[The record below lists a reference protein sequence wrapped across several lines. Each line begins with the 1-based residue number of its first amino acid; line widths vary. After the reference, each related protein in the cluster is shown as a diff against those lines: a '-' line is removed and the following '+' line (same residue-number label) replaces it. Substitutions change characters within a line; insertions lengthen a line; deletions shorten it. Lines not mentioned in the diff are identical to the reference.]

1 MPATSAGMTN
11 WKRSRHQTDSSLHRA
26 LVVEAVLIVPDDRG
40 DGLEDRYAIGPFD
53 DVLQIEILYREM
65 IVAVA
70 ERATNRC
77 EARLFHRLDHVGFLG
92 DVAFDGD
99 NRAIDEV
106 CGVVTL
112 G

>member
-26 LVVEAVLIVPDDRG
+26 LVVEAVLIILDDHG
-40 DGLEDRYAIGPFD
+40 GGLEHRHAVGPFD
-53 DVLQIEILYREM
+53 DVLQIEVLDRKM
-65 IVAVA
+65 VVAVA
-70 ERATNRC
+70 ERAPNRS
-77 EARLFHRLDHVGFLG
+77 EVRLFHRLDHVCFLG

-106 CGVVTL
+106 
-112 G
+112 